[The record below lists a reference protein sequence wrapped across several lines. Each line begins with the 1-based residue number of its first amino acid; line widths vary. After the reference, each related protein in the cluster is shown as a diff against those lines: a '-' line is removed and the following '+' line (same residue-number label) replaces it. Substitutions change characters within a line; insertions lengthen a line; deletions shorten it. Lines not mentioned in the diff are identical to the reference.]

1 MHTWKSSASSLL
13 LQNSYPSSV
22 FPSFSLFHCRGEY
35 FFFFFLFS
43 VLSCLHGS
51 ICKVQAKYELLLTIY
66 FKHNV
71 INSKRTING
80 RLNYACSSL
89 LIAMALRRRRPTS
102 CNMSPTRQHESSR
115 THASSTGDSLIS
127 GEVSYTGWTLSTGF
141 GSESASRC
149 SDVCTR
155 WLLDTCRPAANANPS
170 PAFLVV
176 ATCDRL
182 TVVISTSHV

>member
-1 MHTWKSSASSLL
+1 VSKGCNHALTLGTAHVAQSDD
-13 LQNSYPSSV
+13 V
-22 FPSFSLFHCRGEY
+22 
-35 FFFFFLFS
+35 S
-43 VLSCLHGS
+43 VLG
-51 ICKVQAKYELLLTIY
+51 VQLSSNLSLDKHVNVVHAKCFFQLRQLRRI
-66 FKHNV
+66 
-71 INSKRTING
+71 
-80 RLNYACSSL
+80 RLSFDDDSVATFVHAFITSRVDYCSSL
-89 LIAMALRRRRPTS
+89 LIGARRRRPTS
-102 CNMSPTRQHESSR
+102 CNVSSTRQHESSR

-182 TVVISTSHV
+182 TVVISTSPM